1 MPKTFTEILNDFKA
15 QLDGFIQKDTPTEQ
29 ITKIG
34 ELKSQCDELETAHK
48 QTLDDYAELKDR
60 YIDAVKS
67 YGTGKAP
74 SDDINDSQKEVSLE
88 EIGAKIISQR
98 GKTK

>member
-1 MPKTFTEILNDFKA
+1 MPKTFTEILTDFKA

-34 ELKSQCDELETAHK
+34 EIKSQCDELEAAHK
-48 QTLDDYAELKDR
+48 QTLDDYADLKDR
-60 YIDAVKS
+60 YIQAVKN
-67 YGTGKAP
+67 YGTDKAP
-74 SDDINDSQKEVSLE
+74 AGVTDDKKEVSLE

>member
-1 MPKTFTEILNDFKA
+1 MPKTFTEIIKDFKA

-34 ELKSQCDELETAHK
+34 ELKSQCEELEAAHK
-48 QTLDDYAELKDR
+48 QTLDDYADLKDR
-60 YIDAVKS
+60 YIDAVKN
-67 YGTGKAP
+67 YGTDKAP
-74 SDDINDSQKEVSLE
+74 VGVTDDKKEVSLE

-98 GKTK
+98 GNTK